1 MLSREDRLEQGT
13 TWLLNLFKRH
23 KAPEGSAKENGV
35 ISLVDP
41 TSTLIPTKEAAS
53 THVCGCATEG
63 KRKRSSQ
70 SHVHIYKWQLW
81 PSPLTDTRYINCNW
95 LYNQI
100 SPWAALSFSFS
111 LILH

>member
-23 KAPEGSAKENGV
+23 NENGV

-53 THVCGCATEG
+53 THVCGKVVCLKEEEGFTEP
-63 KRKRSSQ
+63 RP
-70 SHVHIYKWQLW
+70 HISGSRGQPPGLI
-81 PSPLTDTRYINCNW
+81 PDTSTVTGFIVR
-95 LYNQI
+95 
-100 SPWAALSFSFS
+100 
-111 LILH
+111 